1 MKDTCIAGHL
11 HKMLTEEGHREELE
25 EFLLGCESPKT
36 MLLWEILFETRIQD
50 IELLE
55 HRIYKY
61 GSMVK
66 EHDYLGRE
74 IFVAMVSLLKQLK
87 SKR

>member
-1 MKDTCIAGHL
+1 
-11 HKMLTEEGHREELE
+11 MLTDEECREELE
-25 EFLLGCESPKT
+25 ELLLGCESPKVR
-36 MLLWEILFETRIQD
+36 LLWEILFETRIQD

-55 HRIYKY
+55 YRVYQY

-74 IFVAMVSLLKQLK
+74 IFVGLVSLLKQLK
-87 SKR
+87 IQK